1 MSFETACFSMYSD
14 MSKRTSDFWFSKRNS
29 ASRRATSVLP
39 TPEGPRK
46 MKEPIGRFGLLTPRR
61 ERRIAFET
69 PMIAASWPTIRRRSA
84 SSMWRSFSA
93 SSISSEATGMPVQ
106 EEMISSMSRR
116 VTSCVASLRSA
127 DCALVRSISSFSSIS
142 RSRRKT
148 AFSKSLS
155 EIAFFISLTIW
166 RISSSSLRR
175 FCVSATRFSFTLAPA
190 SSRMSIALSGKKRSV
205 M

>member
-1 MSFETACFSMYSD
+1 M
-14 MSKRTSDFWFSKRNS
+14 N
-29 ASRRATSVLP
+29 
-39 TPEGPRK
+39 
-46 MKEPIGRFGLLTPRR
+46 EPMGRLGLLTPSR

-69 PMIAASWPTIRRRSA
+69 ETIAASCPTIRRRSA
-84 SSMWRSFSA
+84 SSMWSSFSA
-93 SSISSEATGMPVQ
+93 SSICREATGMPVQ

-116 VTSCVASLRSA
+116 VTSWVASLFSA
-127 DCALVRSISSFSSIS
+127 DCALARSISSLSSIS

-175 FCVSATRFSFTLAPA
+175 FWVSATRLSFTFAPA
-190 SSRMSIALSGKKRSV
+190 SSRTSIALSGKKRSV